1 MHESFQKR
9 QKVHI
14 SDYGLNSL
22 IRSLEQGIFD
32 VSCCRFFYD
41 FFYISLYIRTDSLLQ
56 EKSDTLCVACYIKC
70 VKLFFQRTNTN
81 RLEIADNDISISL
94 FTVSR

>member
-1 MHESFQKR
+1 MEKEYVMQIAQTIKAVSYTHLDVYKR
-9 QKVHI
+9 QVVGSFI
-14 SDYGLNSL
+14 
-22 IRSLEQGIFD
+22 I
-32 VSCCRFFYD
+32 
-41 FFYISLYIRTDSLLQ
+41 FFYISLCIRTDSLLQ